1 MFTYEVDGKKYTYLK
16 EIGQE
21 EAERRV
27 RAFNEKQANLAKSRG
42 GGSYEG
48 FFTEAG
54 EGVLSGLSKIPE
66 GLATTYTLLQDSIT
80 GGRATDTVEEWFDGI
95 RSDLGIDPE
104 GAAGKVTEA
113 LVQFGIPGIAA
124 ASYVSK
130 AGRVGRILQGRPK
143 IGARNPEIEPKNA
156 RVLGTNRSDIN

>member
-66 GLATTYTLLQDSIT
+66 GIITTGTLVSDAIT
-80 GGRATDTVEEWFDGI
+80 GGRATDTVEAWFD
-95 RSDLGIDPE
+95 
-104 GAAGKVTEA
+104 
-113 LVQFGIPGIAA
+113 
-124 ASYVSK
+124 
-130 AGRVGRILQGRPK
+130 
-143 IGARNPEIEPKNA
+143 
-156 RVLGTNRSDIN
+156 